1 METVADKVHRHLK
14 AQGIESPMDVWGTKG
29 DKLEDNIGH
38 FFRSIMSTMGM
49 SMSDDSLKDTP
60 KRVAKMY
67 TREVF
72 YGLDYANF
80 PTMTTVE
87 NKFKLDEMVA
97 TKCTVMSLC
106 EHHFVPFI
114 GTAWVG
120 YIPKTKILG
129 LSKFNRVV
137 DFFSRR
143 PQVQERLTAQI
154 SSALSVV
161 LETEDIGLVIKAEH
175 LCVKLRGVKDQEG
188 LTVTS
193 KMTGKFMT
201 VPSARQEFLDLTR

>member
-1 METVADKVHRHLK
+1 MESVADKVSRRLK
-14 AQGIESPMDVWGTKG
+14 DQGIESPMVVWGTKG
-29 DKLEDNIGH
+29 DKQEANIGH
-38 FFRSIMSTMGM
+38 HFKGIMEIMGLELD
-49 SMSDDSLKDTP
+49 DDSLKDTP
-60 KRVAKMY
+60 NRVAKMY

-72 YGLDYANF
+72 YGLDYGNF
-80 PTMTTVE
+80 PKITTVE
-87 NKFKLDEMVA
+87 NKFKVDEMVA

-120 YIPKTKILG
+120 YIPKSKILG

-137 DFFSRR
+137 DFFCRR

-154 SSALSVV
+154 STALSVV
-161 LETEDIGLVIKAEH
+161 LDTEDIGLVIEAEH
-175 LCVKLRGVKDQEG
+175 LCVKLRGVKDQAG
-188 LTVTS
+188 KTVTS

-201 VPSARQEFLDLTR
+201 VPSARSEFLALTR

>member
-1 METVADKVHRHLK
+1 MQMVSDRIQLRLK
-14 AQGIESPMDVWGTKG
+14 DQGIENPMANFKPTDTTQT
-29 DKLEDNIGH
+29 NIGH
-38 FFRSIMSTMGM
+38 HFKSIMEILKLDMD
-49 SMSDDSLKDTP
+49 DDSLKDTP

-67 TREVF
+67 MKEVF
-72 YGLDYANF
+72 YGLDYGNF
-80 PTMTTVE
+80 PAITTVE
-87 NKFKLDEMVA
+87 NKFKVDEMVA

-129 LSKFNRVV
+129 LSKFNRIV
-137 DFFSRR
+137 DFFCRR

-154 SSALSVV
+154 STALSVV

-175 LCVKLRGVKDQEG
+175 LCVKLRGVKDQAG
-188 LTVTS
+188 VTVTS